1 MWAIAKDMGSF
12 INNSVKISVFFFVPR
27 IANTS
32 EVRESG
38 NSNRLAN
45 EAMLSD
51 FFKKIYRLKTYT

>member
-51 FFKKIYRLKTYT
+51 FFLKKT

>member
-12 INNSVKISVFFFVPR
+12 INNSFKISVFFSVPR

-51 FFKKIYRLKTYT
+51 FLKKIYRLKTYT